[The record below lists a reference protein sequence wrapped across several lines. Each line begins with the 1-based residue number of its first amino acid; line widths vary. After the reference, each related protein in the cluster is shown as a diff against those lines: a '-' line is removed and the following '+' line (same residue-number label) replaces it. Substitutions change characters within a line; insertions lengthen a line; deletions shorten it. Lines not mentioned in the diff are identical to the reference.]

1 MRLLPWSARPSARHL
16 AALLAAS
23 TLLAA
28 VVTATVAPT
37 EPARAALVE
46 TTLFK
51 RDTFGAQCY
60 RIPAIVRTKAGTL
73 LAFAEKRISGTK
85 WCDDAGHIDLVM
97 RRSFDSGRTWMPP
110 LTQAPD
116 VVLQGTDTDPSA
128 AATRGNPAPIVDLVT
143 GRIILLSTFN
153 PGTSTRPRTPYVQ
166 ISNNDGAPGSWT
178 VARSLAAEID
188 MPDWGWYATGP
199 SHGIQL
205 KRGAHAGRLVAGVNF
220 SDGSSPSR
228 NGAALVYSD
237 NGGDT
242 WVRGATDIRATTDL
256 IPQELSVFERTDGGI
271 YAAARD
277 QNGSVGPN
285 PRAYAVSRDSGAT
298 FEAPFAGV
306 ADLPTTPQVQGS
318 TLRLRATDEGDRYN
332 RVLFASPSDPTYRK
346 KLTIWSSYNEGGTWS
361 SAASKQIT
369 ADRSGYSDLTEL
381 STGEIAVL
389 YEGGPDTTA
398 GDARDEIRFT
408 RFYESDLGLPDDYS
422 GVVSP
427 DLSGANNDARL
438 RGGAALAAGRFDDA
452 VSLDG
457 VNDYVHVPFA
467 ESLAIGASEFTA
479 TAWIKYGTST
489 ADQAILWAYNQGD
502 FSQLWLRAE
511 PVSNRIRGFIQSNTV
526 SASVSSTKAYND
538 NAWHHVALQRA
549 AGQLKLW
556 VDGAVV
562 ATATAPTGSISPG
575 RPFKMYVGQ
584 RLDATQR
591 FNGQLDEVRIYNRA
605 LSSIEIGDIRTN
617 NAITASGAVLRLPFT
632 ANTPTTPD
640 ASGAGNVGFVRG
652 GAGLAGGKFGS
663 ALAFDGVDDHV
674 HVPFSG
680 SLDLGSG
687 DFTVTAWLKYAGG
700 TNKHTI
706 LWGYDYGAASGQIW
720 LRAHPVENRVMGWV
734 ESTTASGWAE
744 TPAAYGDSTWHH
756 VALQRTA
763 TQLLLWVDGAQV
775 GTKAAPAGSVT
786 AGHTPGILGLYV
798 GQRPDGVDRLTGA
811 LDEVRVFN
819 RALTGAEVNEIY
831 TTNASI
837 TGGLVLRL
845 PFDRINP
852 A

>member
-1 MRLLPWSARPSARHL
+1 MRLLPWFACPSARRL
-16 AALLAAS
+16 KASLAAS

-28 VVTATVAPT
+28 AAVVTATLAPT
-37 EPARAALVE
+37 APAHAALVE
-46 TTLFK
+46 APIFK

-85 WCDDAGHIDLVM
+85 WCDDGGHIDLVM
-97 RRSFDSGRTWMPP
+97 RRSFDSGRTWVPP
-110 LTQAPD
+110 VTQAPD
-116 VVLQGTDTDPSA
+116 ILLQGTDTDPSA
-128 AATRGNPAPIVDLVT
+128 AATRGNPAPIVDLIT
-143 GRIILLSTFN
+143 GRITLLSTFN
-153 PGTSTRPRTPYVQ
+153 PGTTTRPRTPYVQ
-166 ISNNDGAPGSWT
+166 YSDNDGAPGSWT
-178 VARSLAAEID
+178 AARSLATEID

-199 SHGIQL
+199 SHGIQV
-205 KRGAHAGRLVAGVNF
+205 KRGAHAGRLVAGINF
-220 SDGSSPSR
+220 SDGANR

-242 WVRGATDIRATTDL
+242 WQRGATDIRATTDL
-256 IPQELSVFERTDGGI
+256 IPQELSLFERTDGGI

-277 QNGSVGPN
+277 QNGATGAT
-285 PRAYAVSRDSGAT
+285 RASAVSRDSGAT
-298 FEAPFAGV
+298 FDAPFAGV
-306 ADLPTTPQVQGS
+306 PDLPSTPQVQGS

-332 RVLFASPSDPTYRK
+332 RVLFASPSDPASRK
-346 KLTIWSSYNEGGTWS
+346 KLTIWSSYNDGGTWT
-361 SAASKQIT
+361 SATPKQIT
-369 ADRSGYSDLTEL
+369 ADRSGYSDLAEL
-381 STGEIAVL
+381 ATGEIGVL

-408 RFYESDLGLPDDYS
+408 RLSETDLGLPDDYS

-438 RGGAALAAGRFDDA
+438 RAGAVLAPGRFDDA
-452 VSLDG
+452 VALDG
-457 VNDYVHVPFA
+457 IDDYVHVPFA
-467 ESLAIGASEFTA
+467 ESLAIGASDFTA

-489 ADQAILWAYNQGD
+489 ADQTILWAYNQGD

-511 PVSNRIRGFIQSNTV
+511 PASNRIRGFIQSGSV

-538 NAWHHVALQRA
+538 KAWHHVALQRVT
-549 AGQLKLW
+549 GQLKLW

-562 ATATAPTGSISPG
+562 ATAAAPTGSISPG

-591 FNGQLDEVRIYNRA
+591 FNGQLDEVRIYKRA
-605 LSSIEIGDIRTN
+605 LSSTEIGDIRTK

-652 GAGLAGGKFGS
+652 GATLAGGKFGS
-663 ALAFDGVDDHV
+663 ALAFDGVDNHV

-700 TNKHTI
+700 TNKHAI
-706 LWGYDYGAASGQIW
+706 LWGYGSGTASGQIW
-720 LRAHPVENRVMGWV
+720 LRASPVENRVMGWV

-763 TQLLLWVDGAQV
+763 TQLLLWVDGVQV
-775 GTKAAPAGSVT
+775 ATKPAPAGSVT
-786 AGHTPGILGLYV
+786 AGHTTGIMGLYV

-819 RALTGAEVNEIY
+819 RVLTGGELNQLY
-831 TTNASI
+831 LSNASI

-845 PFDRINP
+845 PFDRIDP